1 MPEPAIEPPSDSI
14 LIGYGHASLIGA
26 LRPDVAYPK
35 RKVRRGTAVVA
46 TITATPCDCPDA
58 HVEVWVRHA

>member
-1 MPEPAIEPPSDSI
+1 MPEERIEPLSDSI

-35 RKVRRGTAVVA
+35 RKVRRGSKVVT

-58 HVEVWVRHA
+58 HVEVWVRRA